1 MSSVE
6 KPRRTPQ
13 VKQPEI
19 PPNTD
24 TKIALE
30 PEKMD
35 KSAKL
40 TRKEQLLLQ
49 LQELE
54 NENLEDIANPDDVND
69 SPEPVKTETITAPK
83 KRQGNTKP
91 RTEKQMEAFQRA
103 IMVREE
109 NRKARDQERKRIEE
123 EQKKILHEKMV
134 KKAISLKKKEIKKQA
149 ILDEISDDDT
159 PIEKVKK
166 VAEKVASRTEVEQ
179 KELPAKPQGIKLVFI

>member
-24 TKIALE
+24 TKTALE

-40 TRKEQLLLQ
+40 TKREQLMLQ

-54 NENLEDIANPDDVND
+54 NEDLEDIANPDGAEVL
-69 SPEPVKTETITAPK
+69 PEQVKTETITAPK

-109 NRKARDQERKRIEE
+109 NRKAREEERKRIEE

-179 KELPAKPQGIKLVFI
+179 KELPPKKPTVKLVFI